1 MFEKIKEGFS
11 KKLSSIFNSKK
22 GLNEIIDDIEE
33 TLILSDIGA
42 PVAMRI
48 CSELRKKV
56 KGFKEY
62 TEDNIKEALRTEL
75 INIVD
80 SSNNSN
86 IKDVFDDKKVILVV
100 GVNGVGKTTSIAKIA
115 NMYKENSKRVLLCAA
130 DTFRAGAV
138 EQLEVW
144 ADRLGVECIKGVD
157 KADPSSVVFDAT
169 KKFSTSSHDILI
181 CDTAG
186 RLHNKKHL
194 MEELE
199 KIKRTI
205 EKNMESKNIEV
216 LMVIDSSTGQNA
228 VSQVKAFYEIT
239 SIDGVILTKMD
250 STSKGGVVFSIIDE
264 LKVPIKYIGTGE
276 KMSDIEVFDS
286 KKFVDEII

>member
-11 KKLSSIFNSKK
+11 KKINSIFNSKK
-22 GLNEIIDDIEE
+22 ELNEIIDEIEE

-42 PVAMRI
+42 EVAIRI
-48 CSELRKKV
+48 CENLKKEV

-62 TEDNIKEALRTEL
+62 NEKNIKEVLKAEL
-75 INIVD
+75 IRIID
-80 SSNNSN
+80 SSNNSD
-86 IKDVFDDKKVILVV
+86 IKEIVGDKKVILVV

-115 NMYKENSKRVLLCAA
+115 NTYKKQGKNVLLCAA

-138 EQLEVW
+138 EQLQVW
-144 ADRLGVECIKGVD
+144 ADRIGAQCIKGESQ
-157 KADPSSVVFDAT
+157 ADPSSVVFDAT
-169 KKFSTSSHDILI
+169 KRFAISSDDILI

-186 RLHNKKHL
+186 RLQNKKHL

-205 EKNMESKNIEV
+205 EKNIDSKNIEV
-216 LMVIDSSTGQNA
+216 LMVLDSSTGQNA
-228 VSQVKAFYEIT
+228 VSQVKTFYEAT

-276 KMSDIEVFDS
+276 KIEDIEIFDS

>member
-11 KKLSSIFNSKK
+11 KKISSIFNSKK
-22 GLNEIIDDIEE
+22 ELNEIIDEIEE

-42 PVAMRI
+42 QVAIRI
-48 CSELRKKV
+48 CTELRKKA
-56 KGFKEY
+56 KGLKEY
-62 TEDNIKEALRTEL
+62 TEKNIKEMLKIEL
-75 INIVD
+75 VNIID
-80 SSNNSN
+80 SSNNTD
-86 IKDVFDDKKVILVV
+86 IKEVFDDKKVILVV

-115 NMYKENSKRVLLCAA
+115 NLYKDKGKSVLLCAA

-138 EQLEVW
+138 EQLKIW
-144 ADRLGVECIKGVD
+144 ADRVQVECVIGAD

-169 KKFSTSSHDILI
+169 KKFNNSSYDILI

-186 RLHNKKHL
+186 RLQNKKYL
-194 MEELE
+194 MDELD

-216 LMVIDSSTGQNA
+216 LMVVDASTGQNA
-228 VSQVKAFYEIT
+228 VSQVKTFYEVA
-239 SIDGVILTKMD
+239 SIDGIILTKMD
-250 STSKGGVVFSIIDE
+250 GTSKGGVVFSIIDE

-276 KMSDIEVFDS
+276 KISDIEIFDS